1 MEKKTC
7 IAMIPCPGLSHL
19 IPLVEF
25 AKQIIHKNHNLFITF
40 LIPTLGSPSPSML
53 TILNNL
59 PSNID
64 FTILPHVNIQD
75 LPQNVHFS
83 TKMILAVKLSLPFLH
98 ESVKTLSLSS
108 HINLV
113 ALVFDLFSSDA
124 LDVANQF
131 NLLSYV
137 FFASGAISLS
147 FCLSIC
153 NFDESVFT
161 DLTKTVIIP
170 GCVVPF
176 QVKDFPDPALYER
189 TSETFTLFV
198 TICQRLSLVH
208 GFIVNSFTDLE
219 GDAIRAIEEKK
230 VNGISSNNVTTPYV
244 YAVGPIIQTESS
256 ISNENH
262 FECSEWLNNQA
273 SKSVLY
279 VSFGSGGTLSQEQ
292 LNELAFGL
300 ELSGHKFLWVL
311 RVPNNSPSSPY
322 FSGQKKDDPLN
333 YLPLGFL
340 ERTKDQGLVV
350 PSWAPQIEILA
361 HESIASFLSHCGW
374 SSTLESV
381 VHGVPMIAWPLFAE
395 QRMNAVFLT
404 KVLKVAIRAKVDEE
418 SGIIKRDE
426 ISQVIKRIMETK
438 EGFEMSERIKELSNH
453 ACVSLRENGSSYNA
467 LSSLEQKWQN
477 I

>member
-1 MEKKTC
+1 
-7 IAMIPCPGLSHL
+7 
-19 IPLVEF
+19 
-25 AKQIIHKNHNLFITF
+25 
-40 LIPTLGSPSPSML
+40 ML